1 MISFRE
7 KAIAN
12 GGVAGVPGILRVH
25 VESLYGKMSIG
36 DGLDPGHPNG
46 GRLRQCSF
54 SLPPGF
60 EGQQMKIRAEIE
72 TNGVRRP
79 VRWACAQPLNEDGS
93 FAIHLR
99 GLDES
104 GWRKGI

>member
-1 MISFRE
+1 MKSLRG

-12 GGVAGVPGILRVH
+12 DGVAGVPGILRVH
-25 VESLYGKMSIG
+25 VESLDGKVSIG
-36 DGLDPGHPNG
+36 GGLDPGHPNG

-54 SLPPGF
+54 ILPPGF
-60 EGQQMKIRAEIE
+60 EGQQMKIRKEIE

-79 VRWACAQPLNEDGS
+79 VRWACVLPLNEDGS

-99 GLDES
+99 GFDES